1 MAGQRRAASLTGSR
15 RPRLGDA
22 KPVAKRA
29 ERVLQR
35 TGQRLRAGYGLAER
49 LLLVLD
55 LIEKTHCLSFFLMW
69 IGGVPNTA
77 SLADGRKFLRA
88 SSHDLV
94 VVREVAG
101 SERAGIDGIYL
112 GAICVEFVHHGAVIT
127 EHADRVAGALVF
139 LHECDVL
146 VNECL
151 VTIHRGFEVAGSGF
165 LVLGFFV
172 SSFVVVP
179 ALLLELL
186 ADVLCWYLM

>member
-1 MAGQRRAASLTGSR
+1 
-15 RPRLGDA
+15 
-22 KPVAKRA
+22 
-29 ERVLQR
+29 
-35 TGQRLRAGYGLAER
+35 
-49 LLLVLD
+49 
-55 LIEKTHCLSFFLMW
+55 MW

-94 VVREVAG
+94 VVREIAG
-101 SERAGIDGIYL
+101 AERAGIDGIYL

-186 ADVLCWYLM
+186 ADVSELVLVSDVDESSGPRRLIDMMSLFDSSCEILTE

>member
-94 VVREVAG
+94 VVREMYQ
-101 SERAGIDGIYL
+101 S
-112 GAICVEFVHHGAVIT
+112 
-127 EHADRVAGALVF
+127 
-139 LHECDVL
+139 
-146 VNECL
+146 
-151 VTIHRGFEVAGSGF
+151 
-165 LVLGFFV
+165 
-172 SSFVVVP
+172 
-179 ALLLELL
+179 
-186 ADVLCWYLM
+186 LCWYLM

>member
-69 IGGVPNTA
+69 IVGVPNTA
-77 SLADGRKFLRA
+77 SLADERKFLRA

-101 SERAGIDGIYL
+101 AERAGIDGIYL

-127 EHADRVAGALVF
+127 KHADRVAGAL
-139 LHECDVL
+139 VL

-165 LVLGFFV
+165 LVLGFSYPL
-172 SSFVVVP
+172 SSWC
-179 ALLLELL
+179 LHCCLNYLNYSQMYQS
-186 ADVLCWYLM
+186 LCWYLM

>member
-1 MAGQRRAASLTGSR
+1 
-15 RPRLGDA
+15 
-22 KPVAKRA
+22 
-29 ERVLQR
+29 
-35 TGQRLRAGYGLAER
+35 
-49 LLLVLD
+49 
-55 LIEKTHCLSFFLMW
+55 MW
-69 IGGVPNTA
+69 IVGVPNTV
-77 SLADGRKFLRA
+77 SLADERKFLRA

-101 SERAGIDGIYL
+101 AERAGIDGIYL

-127 EHADRVAGALVF
+127 EHADRVAGALV
-139 LHECDVL
+139 L

-165 LVLGFFV
+165 LVLGFFI

-186 ADVLCWYLM
+186 ELLADVSELVLVSDVDESSGPRRLIDMMSLFDSSCEILTE

>member
-101 SERAGIDGIYL
+101 AERAGIDGK
-112 GAICVEFVHHGAVIT
+112 
-127 EHADRVAGALVF
+127 
-139 LHECDVL
+139 
-146 VNECL
+146 
-151 VTIHRGFEVAGSGF
+151 
-165 LVLGFFV
+165 
-172 SSFVVVP
+172 
-179 ALLLELL
+179 LLELL
-186 ADVLCWYLM
+186 ADVSELVLVSDVDESSGPRRLIDMMSLFDSSCEILTE